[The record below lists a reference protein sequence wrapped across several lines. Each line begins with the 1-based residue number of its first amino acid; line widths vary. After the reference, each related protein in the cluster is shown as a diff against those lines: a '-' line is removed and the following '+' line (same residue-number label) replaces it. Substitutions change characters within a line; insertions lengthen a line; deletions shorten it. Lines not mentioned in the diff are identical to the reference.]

1 MTEILQL
8 VVREV
13 ARADINDKL
22 TYGMVVT
29 GGGAELKNLSSLA
42 QETIGMPVRIGRP
55 NNISGEVDIASG
67 PKYASAI
74 GLSQWKRFGTDL
86 NISESDKG
94 FVKDTIK
101 NVKNLF
107 NEFF

>member
-1 MTEILQL
+1 M
-8 VVREV
+8 REV

-22 TYGMVVT
+22 TYGMVIT
-29 GGGAELKNLSSLA
+29 GGGAELKNLSGLA
-42 QETIGMPVRIGRP
+42 QETIGMPVRIGKP
-55 NNISGEVDIASG
+55 SNISGEVDIASG
-67 PKYASAI
+67 PSYASAI
-74 GLSQWKRFGTDL
+74 GLSQWKKFGSEL
-86 NISESDKG
+86 NINEPGKG